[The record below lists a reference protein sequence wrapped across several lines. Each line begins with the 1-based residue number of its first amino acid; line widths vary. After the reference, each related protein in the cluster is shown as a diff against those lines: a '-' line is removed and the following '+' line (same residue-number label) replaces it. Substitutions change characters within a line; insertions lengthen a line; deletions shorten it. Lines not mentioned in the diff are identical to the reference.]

1 LVRLIGI
8 GSLPATE
15 VRIMRELFIVETR
28 DAADHKDPARMAELA
43 AGMSRAGIPAT
54 IFLAENGAF
63 NARGIALD
71 AAMSEG
77 VRVSVDRFALTE
89 RGIRETELAQGIAVA
104 DIELVVDRLADGAC
118 VMWR

>member
-1 LVRLIGI
+1 
-8 GSLPATE
+8 
-15 VRIMRELFIVETR
+15 MRELLIIETR

-43 AGMSRAGIPAT
+43 AGMHRMGIPAT

-63 NARGIALD
+63 NARGNGEPGL
-71 AAMSEG
+71 AAAISEG
-77 VRVSVDRFALTE
+77 VNVAVDRFAMDE
-89 RGIRETELAQGIAVA
+89 RGIGEKQLTKGISVA